1 MQVNTFDVVG
11 RRVRITIFKLG
22 KLWVFKQ
29 FFDKR
34 EVFDALLDYYNK
46 DQYRFEFKSIGARN
60 NALKILERN
69 GFDYDL
75 VEDLKGYVVDLPK
88 SAKYAQ
94 ILKNSV
100 AFKET
105 ANERIFLMKD
115 LAAVEEAVGLG
126 AKIREEETIF

>member
-1 MQVNTFDVVG
+1 MFRTFDVVPK
-11 RRVRITIFKLG
+11 RKRIIVFKLG

-29 FFDKR
+29 FFDNR
-34 EVFDALLDYYNK
+34 ELFDALLDYYNK
-46 DQYRFEFKSIGARN
+46 DLYRFEFKSTGARN

-75 VEDLKGYVVDLPK
+75 VEDLKGYMVQLPEH
-88 SAKYAQ
+88 AKYAQ

-100 AFKET
+100 ATKET

-126 AKIREEETIF
+126 AKNYEGASLF